1 MPDEP
6 SLTQADPEEFLFS
19 LAHALQFDGK
29 RHFKRGDGFMAR
41 IVAEHL
47 AECLR
52 RSGYVIMKRPPL
64 APHSSTGGMRS
75 GPAA

>member
-1 MPDEP
+1 
-6 SLTQADPEEFLFS
+6 
-19 LAHALQFDGK
+19 
-29 RHFKRGDGFMAR
+29 MAR

-64 APHSSTGGMRS
+64 APHSSTEGMRAR
-75 GPAA
+75 PAE

>member
-1 MPDEP
+1 MPDDRP
-6 SLTQADPEEFLFS
+6 LTPADPEELLFS
-19 LAHALQFDGK
+19 LSHALQYDGK
-29 RHFKRGDGFMAR
+29 RHFKRADGFMAR

-64 APHSSTGGMRS
+64 EAHSSSEGLGNSRT
-75 GPAA
+75 